1 MAVARN
7 LAKAWLLLVGF
18 CVALAALGWALGGYR
33 VASIFLFCG
42 LLSAGGLAFY
52 ADRVVLGMVG
62 AHELPYAAA
71 PIVHSTVERLA
82 LLAGVPKPRLY
93 LLPDAYPRALAA
105 GRGARGAAIA
115 VSPGLV
121 GVLAPAE
128 LEGVL
133 AHEVAKIANRDVT
146 VQTPLVVLAAMVV
159 ETSRIGGWLERT
171 LLFVLGPI
179 AAAFLHLLLT
189 PKREFA
195 ADRVAAG
202 LCGSPHGF
210 ADALIRLEQTEE
222 LFTFAASPATEPLYT
237 VNPFAE
243 EGLAALFVT
252 HPPVGERVQRLR
264 SLDPAWKEKLRAA

>member
-18 CVALAALGWALGGYR
+18 CVALAALGWALGDYR
-33 VASIFLFCG
+33 LASIFLFCG

-62 AHELPYAAA
+62 ARELPLAEA
-71 PIVHSTVERLA
+71 PIVHSTIERLA
-82 LLAGVPKPRLY
+82 LLAGVPKPRVY
-93 LLPDAYPRALAA
+93 VLPDAYPRALAA
-105 GRGARGAAIA
+105 GRGARGSAIA
-115 VSPGLV
+115 VSRGLV

-133 AHEVAKIANRDVT
+133 AHEVAKVANRDVT

-159 ETSRIGGWLERT
+159 ETSRIGGWLERA

-179 AAAFLHLLLT
+179 AASFLHLLLT

-195 ADRVAAG
+195 ADRAAAG
-202 LCGSPHGF
+202 LCGSPHGL

-222 LFTFAASPATEPLYT
+222 LFAFAASPATEPLYT
-237 VNPFAE
+237 VNPFSE

-252 HPPVGERVQRLR
+252 HPPVGERVRQLR
-264 SLDPAWKEKLRAA
+264 SLDPNWREKLRAA